1 MQYYSLGWEERRS
14 TPIRLDLNE
23 FQGEHCQALQQ
34 GLLVGAD
41 ASSYPDPAD
50 QDQLHDL
57 LGIRNCLFTPGSD
70 QAIQL
75 AANWAAEHGSGHIL
89 VATPTYDH
97 AVNVFEEVFARVT
110 EIPLDPLRSDDMP
123 DDTLS
128 KWLEFHDAGT
138 VYLVNPSNPLGT
150 VISHRAIEHAA
161 INNPATVFIV
171 DEAYIEYAGD
181 GVTCLELT
189 KRFANVI
196 VLRTFSKAWGLAGLR
211 LGYLVAHP
219 GVLEQVADGINE
231 KDVTTISVRAAISVL
246 QHHDHYDAQVR
257 AVCRQRDDLAHEL
270 REAGWA
276 VPAARANFVTVL
288 ADDETARLVRDTCK
302 SRGVMIRTKPH
313 GLIRV
318 TMGHEEG
325 VAIVRG
331 VFAALSPPPMCD
343 VIRRFTPKE
352 TVWDLKLLFKRLV
365 DVLHANGFG
374 RRWWLDSGSLLGWA
388 RHGGGLIPW
397 DDDVDIGIL
406 EEDVDVLVGLRPQ
419 FDRAGLRLKMNRTE
433 AYWQVDER
441 AGSDDPATGP
451 VHIDIF
457 PFRKTAEGVLVNV
470 DPRFV
475 EPEQGMANFQYSPD
489 DLFPLQ
495 RTLWY
500 DELTVNVPANPH
512 AVLDTNLP
520 GWMETAV
527 LKDGPTVDR
536 AYWPTA

>member
-1 MQYYSLGWEERRS
+1 MQYSLGWDERRS

-41 ASSYPDPAD
+41 VASSYPDPAD
-50 QDQLHDL
+50 QDQLRDL
-57 LGIRNCLFTPGSD
+57 LGIGNCLFTPGSD
-70 QAIQL
+70 QAIRL
-75 AANWAAEHGSGHIL
+75 AAIWASEHGSGHIL
-89 VATPTYDH
+89 VATPTYDR
-97 AVNVFEEVFARVT
+97 AMDVFDQTFRRVT
-110 EIPLDPLRSDDMP
+110 EIPLDPLGCVRDS
-123 DDTLS
+123 LS
-128 KWLEFHDAGT
+128 KWLEFHDDVGA
-138 VYLVNPSNPLGT
+138 VYLVNPGNPLGT
-150 VISHRAIEHAA
+150 VISPRAIEHAA
-161 INNPATVFIV
+161 AANPGTVFIV

-181 GVTCLELT
+181 DVTCIDLT
-189 KRFANVI
+189 KRLANVI

-211 LGYLVAHP
+211 LGYLAAHP
-219 GVLEQVADGINE
+219 GVLKQLADGINE
-231 KDVTTISVRAAISVL
+231 KDVTTISVRAAITVL
-246 QHHDHYDAQVR
+246 QHREQYDAQVR

-270 REAGWA
+270 REAGWT
-276 VPAARANFVTVL
+276 VPITRANFVTVL
-288 ADDETARLVRDTCK
+288 ADDDTARLVRDMCK
-302 SRGVMIRTKPH
+302 RRGVMIRTKPH

-331 VFAALSPPPMCD
+331 VFALSPPPMCE

-365 DVLHANGFG
+365 EVLHANGFG
-374 RRWWLDSGSLLGWA
+374 RKWWLDSGSLLGWA

-406 EEDVDVLVGLRPQ
+406 EEHVTALAALRPQ
-419 FDRAGLRLKMNRTE
+419 FDRAGLRLKMNRAG
-433 AYWQVDER
+433 AYWQVDTCV
-441 AGSDDPATGP
+441 GSDDPVTGA

-457 PFRKTAEGVLVNV
+457 PFRLTPEGVLVNV

-475 EPEQGMANFQYSPD
+475 DPEPGMANFKYSPD